1 MELIKSLN
9 ETGSYFDD
17 LIKSMID
24 NLTDFMSKEYLVWK
38 QKIDPQDLFI
48 VKPQT
53 NNLESFESKVRNI
66 VSDCQ

>member
-1 MELIKSLN
+1 LELIKSLN